1 MPVPPPME
9 EICSIT
15 SMITEASTQVAIAK
29 YPSRSRATSH
39 HSGSAHTAAPIV
51 AMTRPAHGVTPC
63 IAGISTKY
71 APSPRN
77 ACCPTD
83 TSPAY
88 PASRFHIEASV
99 STISP
104 CTMMPVVP
112 GPT

>member
-1 MPVPPPME
+1 MN
-9 EICSIT
+9 S
-15 SMITEASTQVAIAK
+15 
-29 YPSRSRATSH
+29 
-39 HSGSAHTAAPIV
+39 
-51 AMTRPAHGVTPC
+51 PAHGVTPC

-71 APSPRN
+71 APSPKN
-77 ACCPTD
+77 ACCPTE
-83 TSPAY
+83 TRPAY